1 MTILKAPLQERRN
14 TCFCG
19 GPADSSVYCA
29 YQANAGI
36 VLHLADLDVAFH
48 SLPLGALQSNET
60 LSVSSSHSKG
70 RSHRLG
76 NRSAF
81 YQALALLPAHGCKQL
96 EATGMLRHTLI
107 PLILLN
113 KHLDE
118 ADLFMAEI
126 FQNSSQRLG
135 VHTSAWLCPVLS
147 FLSGSVKFRAPAWR
161 VLALMAKAM
170 TSVLVNARLAN
181 ARNSSV
187 PM

>member
-1 MTILKAPLQERRN
+1 MLKAVLQERRK

-19 GPADSSVYCA
+19 GPSDSSVYSA
-29 YQANAGI
+29 YQANAGV
-36 VLHLADLDVAFH
+36 VLHLSDLDVAFH
-48 SLPLGALQSNET
+48 SLPLGALHSYEI

-76 NRSAF
+76 NRSAS
-81 YQALALLPAHGCKQL
+81 YQALALLPAHGGKQL
-96 EATGMLRHTLI
+96 EATGMLRHPLI

-118 ADLFMAEI
+118 AHLFMAEI
-126 FQNSSQRLG
+126 FRNSSQRLG

-147 FLSGSVKFRAPAWR
+147 FLLGGVKFRAPAR
-161 VLALMAKAM
+161 RGLALMAKAM

-181 ARNSSV
+181 AQNSSV